1 MRVCFLEIPETEEK
15 QSDYDW
21 LPLKMCGARQITLSG
36 NVETK
41 IGSQTKK
48 EISSVLLRVIG
59 LRSRKLILNKTRLNT
74 GLTCERILSAT

>member
-1 MRVCFLEIPETEEK
+1 MFPRNSIETEENN
-15 QSDYDW
+15 YDW
-21 LPLKMCGARQITLSG
+21 SPLKMCGTHEITLCG

-48 EISSVLLRVIG
+48 EISSVLLRVIR
-59 LRSRKLILNKTRLNT
+59 LRNRKLILNQTRLNT